1 MIKSDIKAIER
12 YWHATTRLG
21 QFINDDIKIHATKKL
36 LHDLSE
42 NVENVDVYKRWLK
55 TACDHKDGNEL
66 EYVLAIGY
74 ALQLFNENTIEVLKP
89 YVLDNWYYSMEEMVA
104 LIEKFGGTNRVELLG
119 KMAIQKY
126 PGHDLGEN
134 DEYVT
139 RKSMWALH
147 RLYENGDID
156 ALEEIKKLSSCGD
169 DMVEGFANHHLQ
181 KLNLKI

>member
-89 YVLDNWYYSMEEMVA
+89 YLTED
-104 LIEKFGGTNRVELLG
+104 TPLG
-119 KMAIQKY
+119 ISSLC
-126 PGHDLGEN
+126 PI
-134 DEYVT
+134 T
-139 RKSMWALH
+139 KSKVFSGKTVSTINFA
-147 RLYENGDID
+147 
-156 ALEEIKKLSSCGD
+156 KLSALFESTA
-169 DMVEGFANHHLQ
+169 VFILFSLQ
-181 KLNLKI
+181 NSISLITPS